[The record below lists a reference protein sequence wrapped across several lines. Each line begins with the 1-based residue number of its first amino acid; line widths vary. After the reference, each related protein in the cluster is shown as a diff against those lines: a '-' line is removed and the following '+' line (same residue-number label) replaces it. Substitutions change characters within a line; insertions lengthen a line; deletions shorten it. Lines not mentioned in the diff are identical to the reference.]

1 MKKYIGLLARG
12 MGLGLALGLCLAGA
26 AGLLY
31 RAVHSAEPI
40 PRYGHVNLYFFV
52 VGGLMGLVGGWC
64 LSLQMILS
72 GLLSTLFLKISELVP
87 LSASTVTEE
96 WASKM
101 EIFFV
106 EVLKPLPSFFSR
118 IVETFL
124 VVRFRD
130 YGRVN
135 RAIDKAKRKEPLKTY
150 SPEWMSQVALHF
162 FLEPLWVVF
171 YAAYVILFMIT
182 CVFWGL
188 AFLT

>member
-1 MKKYIGLLARG
+1 LKKYIGLLAKG
-12 MGLGLALGLCLAGA
+12 MGLGLVLDLCLAGA
-26 AGLLY
+26 VGLIY
-31 RAVHSAEPI
+31 RAIHSAEPL
-40 PRYGHVNLYFFV
+40 PHYGRVNLYFFM

-64 LSLQMILS
+64 LSLQMILA

-87 LSASTVTEE
+87 LTAAAVTEE
-96 WASKM
+96 WANKM
-101 EIFFV
+101 EIFFR
-106 EVLKPLPSFFSR
+106 EVLRPLPSFFSK

-130 YGRVN
+130 YARVN
-135 RAIDKAKRKEPLKTY
+135 RAIDKAKQKEPLPTY

-171 YAAYVILFMIT
+171 YGAYVILFVIT

-188 AFLT
+188 AFL